1 MIIGEIGLILLG
13 RLGEWAKEGDND
25 MGDKRLYHTVA
36 NQILELIDSGVFPIG
51 SRLPG
56 ERDLAEKFG
65 VSRVS
70 VREAEIALQ
79 AQGRLEIKVGSGA
92 YVIDGGGEPG
102 GALPKVGPFELTEA
116 RALFEA
122 EAAALAAPIITEE
135 ALAKLEACVGAM
147 SGKVPNG
154 MSAEEAD
161 QEFHRT
167 IAKATNNPAIV
178 YTIEALWKMRREASQ
193 MQRVYKSVC
202 ERDTQFRE
210 KEHDAILSALKNR
223 DSAAAR
229 KAMRAHFTRMIEA
242 LLIASEEEAYQEVKR
257 KASESRS
264 RFLLSTQVTS

>member
-1 MIIGEIGLILLG
+1 
-13 RLGEWAKEGDND
+13 

-56 ERDLAEKFG
+56 ERDLAAKFG

-79 AQGRLEIKVGSGA
+79 AQGRLDIRVGSGA
-92 YVIDGGGEPG
+92 S
-102 GALPKVGPFELTEA
+102 LQ
-116 RALFEA
+116 
-122 EAAALAAPIITEE
+122 
-135 ALAKLEACVGAM
+135 KLEECVGAM
-147 SGKVPNG
+147 SGKEPNG

-178 YTIEALWKMRREASQ
+178 YTIESLWKMRREASQ

-202 ERDTQFRE
+202 ERDTTFRE
-210 KEHDAILSALKNR
+210 KEHEAILTALKNR
-223 DSAAAR
+223 DSVQAR

-242 LLIASEEEAYQEVKR
+242 LLIASEQEAYQEVKR